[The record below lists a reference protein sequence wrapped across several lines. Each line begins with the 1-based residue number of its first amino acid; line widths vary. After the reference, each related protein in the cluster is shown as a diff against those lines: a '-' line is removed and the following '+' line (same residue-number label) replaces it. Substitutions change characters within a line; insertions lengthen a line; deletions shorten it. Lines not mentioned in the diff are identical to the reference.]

1 MNHTSKLNEIFGVLS
16 KVAAEYAHGIII
28 TNAEGEIEWV
38 NSSFIKSTGYTLEE
52 IIGKKPGSFLQG
64 PDTDPETVAYMRERL
79 EKGEPFVVEILNYT
93 KTKKPLWIRLQC
105 QAIRNDA
112 GEIIKYFAVEED
124 ISQYKKNIDLL
135 KEFENKMRLALEKVG
150 DYVWEHNFR
159 TGKTRFSKKENHFL
173 GITID
178 ENTDIDKEWW
188 EHIHPDDR
196 PMLEAGDKRCRNGEV
211 SDHAYE
217 YRMIDNKGEIHWV
230 LDRGVVIE
238 KDEKGLPLL
247 MLGTHTD
254 ISKRKKTEHEL
265 EIQRRFYEDI
275 LNNVPADIAVFDKEH
290 RYLFVNPRGIK
301 DKNLR
306 DWIIGK
312 KDEDYL
318 RLRQKPLDS
327 LKHCNLYFNKVIE
340 TREQIT
346 WEEINTLPDGAQTY
360 ILRHLYPVLDQQ
372 NEIKLVIGYGVD
384 ITDRKKSELAV
395 KENEERYRSI
405 IANMNLGLLEID
417 KEGNVIFANKSIIEM
432 VGIDPDKAIGIN
444 VTSFL
449 PEESLALLQN
459 QGKDKLNRKNI
470 AFELKVNVKNECRWW
485 LISSAPRFNESGEF
499 TGTIV
504 ICLDINEQKQMEAEL
519 RAAHE
524 KAEQLAKAKQ
534 NFLANM
540 SHEIRTPMNAILG
553 MSNQLAKTQLDETQ
567 QFYLKTINSAA
578 ENLLVIIN
586 DILDLSKIEAGKFR
600 LEEIGFEPQVVFSN
614 TIKMF
619 LHKAEEKGIQLTHSY
634 CDEKVAKVLIGDPVR
649 LQQVLLNLVSNAVK
663 FTDSGFV
670 DIRCEVIEDML
681 DEQKI
686 KITVADTGKGMD
698 KSFLDQLF
706 DKFTQEYDTANR
718 KHQGSG
724 LGMSITKELVEL
736 MGGKINVY
744 SEKRKGT
751 TVILEIPFK
760 KGTFEHLPQ
769 EEVDVFANDFLKNKK
784 ILVADDNEMNRLIA
798 SIILE
803 YYGATI
809 VEAVNGDE
817 AIKQT
822 MEHQPDIILMD
833 IQMPILNG
841 YEATTQIRANH
852 FENPIIAVTANA
864 IKGEQEKCITAGMND
879 YISKPFKEEELLKV
893 ISHWLKNERQ
903 VNINKH
909 PQVAPARTST
919 NGYDL
924 TQLKSIAKGN
934 EMFVRQM
941 LDVFIHQGPETV
953 KLIKQSYENN
963 EMEQV
968 KKLAH
973 KLKPSIDMMGI
984 QAITGDIRTIE
995 SKALE
1000 MGKHADLWALIEK
1013 VDTVI
1018 ADVVDQLK
1026 LYMQSESKV

>member
-1 MNHTSKLNEIFGVLS
+1 MNHTSNLNEIFGVLS

-105 QAIRNDA
+105 QAIRNDD

-135 KEFENKMRLALEKVG
+135 KEFENKMRLALEKIG
-150 DYVWEHNFR
+150 DYVWEHDFR

-188 EHIHPDDR
+188 QHIHPDDR

-254 ISKRKKTEHEL
+254 ITKRKKTEHEL

-306 DWIIGK
+306 EWIIGK

-318 RLRQKPLDS
+318 RLIQKPIDS
-327 LKHCNLYFNKVIE
+327 LKHRSLYFNQVIQ

-346 WEEINTLPDGAQTY
+346 WEEINTQPDGTNTY
-360 ILRHLYPVLDQQ
+360 VLRHLYPVLDQQ

-384 ITDRKKSELAV
+384 ITDRKKSELAL
-395 KENEERYRSI
+395 KDNEERYRSI

-432 VGIDPDKAIGIN
+432 VGIDPDKATGIN

-449 PEESLALLQN
+449 PKESLSLLQN
-459 QGKDKLNRKNI
+459 HGKDKLNHKNI

-567 QFYLKTINSAA
+567 QFYLKTINTAA

-670 DIRCEVIEDML
+670 DIRCEVIEDMPE
-681 DEQKI
+681 EQKI
-686 KITVADTGKGMD
+686 KIIVADTGKGMD

-736 MGGKINVY
+736 MGGKIYVY

-769 EEVDVFANDFLKNKK
+769 EEVNVFAGDFLKNKK

-803 YYGATI
+803 NYGATI
-809 VEAVNGDE
+809 IEAVNGDE
-817 AIKQT
+817 AVKQT

-841 YEATTQIRANH
+841 YEATTEIRARH

-864 IKGEQEKCITAGMND
+864 IKGEQEKCIAAGMND
-879 YISKPFKEEELLKV
+879 YISKPFKEEELLKI
-893 ISHWLKNERQ
+893 ISHWIKNERQ
-903 VNINKH
+903 VNIHKH
-909 PQVAPARTST
+909 PEVATAIIPT

-934 EMFVRQM
+934 EQFVRQM
-941 LDVFIHQGPETV
+941 LEVFIHQGPETV

-1026 LYMQSESKV
+1026 LYMKSESKV